1 MAFPTD
7 NPMDG
12 RRTAAAEPTLKRLA
26 EAFQIDGIVSAWPDG
41 GWPDD
46 EGDDHELDD
55 EEWIVGIA
63 LSSFSSTESYAVEP
77 GKDPGVWRQL
87 ALVRGRR
94 VAEAFADLLN
104 AARGSQEAR

>member
-1 MAFPTD
+1 MAYPTD

-12 RRTAAAEPTLKRLA
+12 RGAASTEPTLKRLA
-26 EAFQIDGIVSAWPDG
+26 EAFQVDGVVSAWPDG

-46 EGDDHELDD
+46 EEDDHELDD

-63 LSSFSSTESYAVEP
+63 LSSFSSTDSYAVEP

-87 ALVRGRR
+87 ALVRGRKL
-94 VAEAFADLLN
+94 AEAFAELLN
-104 AARGSQEAR
+104 AARNTPEGR